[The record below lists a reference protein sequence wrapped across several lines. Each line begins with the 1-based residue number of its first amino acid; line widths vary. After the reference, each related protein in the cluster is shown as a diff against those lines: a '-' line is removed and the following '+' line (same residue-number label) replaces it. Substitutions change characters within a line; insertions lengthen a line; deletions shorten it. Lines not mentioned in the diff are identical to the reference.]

1 MVEETKRPL
10 RRRRFGCIL
19 ERKGSTGDVTSIE
32 ARYISPI
39 NGQRVSKRFAPGRR
53 GDAEDWLETE
63 RSIVDLHRRGMMTW
77 IPPRDRDG
85 NTLTPKLTFGVFADG
100 YVRRHRR
107 KDGAEIAGSTLRNL
121 RNDIKHL
128 KEAFGDVKLAELT
141 EELVTEWY
149 YGPHPNGEWQF
160 RSECI
165 RLKMLLREA
174 CAPSSKGAPPLL
186 AENPFTLPIPPEPE
200 AGSSDIP
207 PVTPDELYHIYNAM
221 PGYTRLSVYLA
232 ACAGGMR
239 IGEVC
244 GLMDTDFDLENKVLM
259 IRRSV
264 SHGADDLGPS
274 RIGRLKTKG
283 SRRTVPIPDMLIPL
297 IRMHLEDRPDQSNHM
312 FFQAKRGEI
321 LCQNTLRNHFMKARK
336 AAGRPDLQFRTLRV
350 THATRLMLDGSS
362 LKETMDALGHV
373 REETTLR
380 HYLRAVP
387 EHQREAAER
396 TAAYLLSA
404 DPSLAIASLPSRSR
418 RAGRGRRCGRHSRAG
433 VAAWPG
439 VDADGRHRRPERAAG
454 RIARL
459 PPAPAVTRL
468 WPDRP
473 CPHPARV
480 RDGPAFPWASRRAV
494 RRGRGT
500 CSRRAIA
507 RSAPRRVRDRS
518 RGPSPAP
525 GGCIRSHSPGTCSR
539 GWRPGGPDRGRRRR
553 CGPCRR

>member
-1 MVEETKRPL
+1 MAVPLGMHPVEDAVAGGVCAGLQGR
-10 RRRRFGCIL
+10 
-19 ERKGSTGDVTSIE
+19 S
-32 ARYISPI
+32 SPV
-39 NGQRVSKRFAPGRR
+39 G
-53 GDAEDWLETE
+53 
-63 RSIVDLHRRGMMTW
+63 
-77 IPPRDRDG
+77 
-85 NTLTPKLTFGVFADG
+85 
-100 YVRRHRR
+100 
-107 KDGAEIAGSTLRNL
+107 
-121 RNDIKHL
+121 
-128 KEAFGDVKLAELT
+128 
-141 EELVTEWY
+141 
-149 YGPHPNGEWQF
+149 GE
-160 RSECI
+160 
-165 RLKMLLREA
+165 
-174 CAPSSKGAPPLL
+174 
-186 AENPFTLPIPPEPE
+186 LPIPPEPE

-404 DPSLAIASLPSRSR
+404 DPSLAIASLPPAP
-418 RAGRGRRCGRHSRAG
+418 AGL
-433 VAAWPG
+433 
-439 VDADGRHRRPERAAG
+439 DADGDAGDMAALALLLG
-454 RIARL
+454 QVSTLMAGIAARNAQ
-459 PPAPAVTRL
+459 PA
-468 WPDRP
+468 
-473 CPHPARV
+473 
-480 RDGPAFPWASRRAV
+480 G
-494 RRGRGT
+494 
-500 CSRRAIA
+500 
-507 RSAPRRVRDRS
+507 
-518 RGPSPAP
+518 
-525 GGCIRSHSPGTCSR
+525 
-539 GWRPGGPDRGRRRR
+539 
-553 CGPCRR
+553 

>member
-121 RNDIKHL
+121 RNDVKHL

-174 CAPSSKGAPPLL
+174 CAPGSKGAPPLL

-244 GLMDTDFDLENKVLM
+244 GLMDMDFDLENKVLM

-336 AAGRPDLQFRTLRV
+336 AAG
-350 THATRLMLDGSS
+350 
-362 LKETMDALGHV
+362 
-373 REETTLR
+373 
-380 HYLRAVP
+380 
-387 EHQREAAER
+387 
-396 TAAYLLSA
+396 
-404 DPSLAIASLPSRSR
+404 
-418 RAGRGRRCGRHSRAG
+418 HSP
-433 VAAWPG
+433 V
-439 VDADGRHRRPERAAG
+439 
-454 RIARL
+454 
-459 PPAPAVTRL
+459 
-468 WPDRP
+468 
-473 CPHPARV
+473 
-480 RDGPAFPWASRRAV
+480 
-494 RRGRGT
+494 
-500 CSRRAIA
+500 
-507 RSAPRRVRDRS
+507 
-518 RGPSPAP
+518 GPSSGA
-525 GGCIRSHSPGTCSR
+525 GS
-539 GWRPGGPDRGRRRR
+539 
-553 CGPCRR
+553 

>member
-174 CAPSSKGAPPLL
+174 CAPASKGAPPLL

-362 LKETMDALGHV
+362 LKETMDALGHEGGDHV
-373 REETTLR
+373 AALPAC
-380 HYLRAVP
+380 RAGAS
-387 EHQREAAER
+387 EGGRGTHRR
-396 TAAYLLSA
+396 LSA
-404 DPSLAIASLPSRSR
+404 VRGPVARDRLAASRSR
-418 RAGRGRRCGRHSRAG
+418 RAGRGRRCGRHGRAG

-439 VDADGRHRRPERAAG
+439 VDADGRHRRPELAAG
-454 RIARL
+454 RLARL

-500 CSRRAIA
+500 LF
-507 RSAPRRVRDRS
+507 VFN
-518 RGPSPAP
+518 
-525 GGCIRSHSPGTCSR
+525 
-539 GWRPGGPDRGRRRR
+539 
-553 CGPCRR
+553 

>member
-174 CAPSSKGAPPLL
+174 CAPGSKGAPPLL

-239 IGEVC
+239 IGD
-244 GLMDTDFDLENKVLM
+244 MD
-259 IRRSV
+259 RS
-264 SHGADDLGPS
+264 D
-274 RIGRLKTKG
+274 
-283 SRRTVPIPDMLIPL
+283 
-297 IRMHLEDRPDQSNHM
+297 
-312 FFQAKRGEI
+312 
-321 LCQNTLRNHFMKARK
+321 
-336 AAGRPDLQFRTLRV
+336 AAGL
-350 THATRLMLDGSS
+350 
-362 LKETMDALGHV
+362 
-373 REETTLR
+373 
-380 HYLRAVP
+380 
-387 EHQREAAER
+387 
-396 TAAYLLSA
+396 
-404 DPSLAIASLPSRSR
+404 
-418 RAGRGRRCGRHSRAG
+418 
-433 VAAWPG
+433 
-439 VDADGRHRRPERAAG
+439 DADGDAGDMAALALLLG
-454 RIARL
+454 QVSTLMAGIAARNSQ
-459 PPAPAVTRL
+459 PA
-468 WPDRP
+468 
-473 CPHPARV
+473 
-480 RDGPAFPWASRRAV
+480 G
-494 RRGRGT
+494 
-500 CSRRAIA
+500 
-507 RSAPRRVRDRS
+507 
-518 RGPSPAP
+518 
-525 GGCIRSHSPGTCSR
+525 
-539 GWRPGGPDRGRRRR
+539 
-553 CGPCRR
+553 